1 MAGVI
6 IYNKATNRYT
16 YSVNADLSKIINGSI
31 DVSLTSALPEHV
43 AKGQWFYTADGE
55 LCEGTVE
62 TMAFQDMAVVPTTT
76 RQVFQTTGKILTSD
90 VIVEGD
96 VNLNANNI
104 KKGVSIFGVEGVFG
118 PYDGTTLV
126 QSVVPR
132 GYYYY
137 DETGTLV
144 EGTAPVSNGLTI
156 TPDEMDQRIAAGQYI
171 ASDIIIEGEPNL
183 STHNWLDTITI
194 FGRQG
199 SIPTYDGPREFMP
212 STQEQV
218 IHGGVYIPGD
228 LKIGGDINLSANN
241 IAEGV
246 PIFGVVGTLHVP
258 DYGTYACETHEV
270 LKGSTFI
277 NKQGEVGTG
286 TIEYYAGPHEVQPG
300 ATQQILNTS
309 QRYIEQ
315 AIVVLGDEF
324 LQPGNIIEGTT
335 IFGVEGT
342 APYVPE
348 IDQVTVDETMV
359 VSGEYFIGSDKM
371 LHVGSMPT
379 FDSIDTPYSSLQPWC
394 GSYEYPD
401 GYRDDTSYM
410 ACTGHYFYNDV
421 QIIYC
426 ENFLPENIKE
436 GVDMWGVIG
445 TYSGEGADFSQ
456 VTTEPY
462 QVLEGCSFYNSNGEL
477 VSGQIPSHPGGC
489 VDSLP
494 DVTIDCWDDTI
505 LIPAGTYVENNVV
518 LPPIPIMECSYAFLP
533 EYTILGV
540 SGTMKTF
547 QSDQESGDGRHRINV
562 SDCAY
567 GEVVILEYDTFTYSD
582 IIIDPEPNLVS
593 ENIAKDVSIFG
604 IVGTH
609 EGAWEAAREGLS
621 TIPETFV
628 PEGQSYMDAEGY
640 QKFGQARIAQDGP
653 VYPTGQYQVIIGE
666 SSFVEVNGND
676 KYGIWIEEEPNF
688 IPENIRKGVYIWGI
702 EGTYEGEGGSSSGSD
717 DGSSGPGSFGEI
729 VFIASVE
736 LNYIRESLAYGSDET
751 IWFGAN
757 GMINPCPSDAIAAA
771 GVDCNDNA
779 AFCAFLAETLNSFT
793 SSQYGY
799 SDDTAYNW
807 EYNAERDTL
816 VCRTMNS
823 GVKHAPVLF
832 SIGDLGNSVM
842 TCFFDI
848 EFN

>member
-6 IYNKATNRYT
+6 IYNKSTNRYT
-16 YSVNADLSKIINGSI
+16 YSVNADLSKLINGSI

-43 AKGQWFYTADGE
+43 AKGRWFYTADGE

-62 TMAFQDMAVVPTTT
+62 AMEFQDMAVVPTTT

-96 VNLNANNI
+96 ANLNANNI
-104 KKGVSIFGVEGVFG
+104 KKGVTIFGVEGVFG

-137 DETGTLV
+137 DETGALV

-156 TPDEMDQRIAAGQYI
+156 MPDEMDQRIASGQYI

-199 SIPTYDGPREFMP
+199 SIPTYDGPNEFTP

-218 IHGGVYIPGD
+218 VHGRVYIVGD
-228 LKIGGDINLSANN
+228 LRIGGDVNLSAHN

-246 PIFGVVGTLHVP
+246 SIFGVVGTLHVP
-258 DYGTYACETHEV
+258 DYSTYACEANEV
-270 LKGSTFI
+270 LRGSSFI

-286 TIEYYAGPHEVQPG
+286 TIEYYAGQHEVHPG
-300 ATQQILNTS
+300 ATQQILSTAQRSIS
-309 QRYIEQ
+309 QD
-315 AIVVLGDEF
+315 IVVVGDEF
-324 LQPGNIIEGTT
+324 LQPENIIEGTT

-348 IDQVTVDETMV
+348 IDQVTIDDTKVLN
-359 VSGEYFIGSDKM
+359 GEYFIGSDRQ

-379 FDSIDTPYSSLQPWC
+379 FDSMNAPYTALQPWC
-394 GSYEYPD
+394 SSYEYPD
-401 GYRDDTSYM
+401 DHGDTSYM

-421 QIIYC
+421 QIVYC

-436 GVDMWGVIG
+436 GVDMWGVVG

-456 VTTEPY
+456 VTVEPS
-462 QVLEGCSFYNSNGEL
+462 QVLHDCWFYNSNGEL
-477 VSGQIPSHPGGC
+477 VLGQMPSQAGGY
-489 VDSLP
+489 VDALP
-494 DVTIDCWDDTI
+494 DVTIDCWNDTI
-505 LIPAGTYVENNVV
+505 LVSAGTFVENDIV
-518 LPPIPIMECSYAFLP
+518 LPPIPIMACPYAFLP
-533 EYTILGV
+533 DYTILGV
-540 SGTMKTF
+540 TGEMKTF
-547 QSDQESGDGRHRINV
+547 QTDQEYDGRHRVNV
-562 SDCAY
+562 SECAY
-567 GEVVILEYDTFTYSD
+567 GDIVVLEYDTFTYSD
-582 IIIDPEPNLVS
+582 IIIEHEPNLTS
-593 ENIAKDVSIFG
+593 ENIVKDVSIFG
-604 IVGTH
+604 IVGTY
-609 EGAWEAAREGLS
+609 EGAWEAARDGLS

-628 PEGQSYMDAEGY
+628 PDGQSYMDADGY
-640 QKFGQARIAQDGP
+640 QKYGQARIAQDGP

-676 KYGIWIEEEPNF
+676 KYGIWIEAEPNF
-688 IPENIRKGVYIWGI
+688 IPENIRKGVYIWGV
-702 EGTYEGEGGSSSGSD
+702 EGTYEGEGGSSSGSGD
-717 DGSSGPGSFGEI
+717 DSSSDSGSSGEI
-729 VFIASVE
+729 VFIASGD
-736 LNYIRESLAYGSDET
+736 LNYIREAMLYGSNDT
-751 IWFGAN
+751 IWFGVN
-757 GMINPCPSDAIAAA
+757 GMINPCPADSIAAA
-771 GVDCNDNA
+771 GVDFNDNA
-779 AFCAFLAETLNSFT
+779 AFCTFLAETLNSFT
-793 SSQYGY
+793 SYGY
-799 SDDTAYNW
+799 AQESAYNW
-807 EYNAERDTL
+807 EYSSTHGTL

-823 GVKHAPVLF
+823 GVKQAPVLF
-832 SIGDLGNSVM
+832 SITESGNSPM

>member
-6 IYNKATNRYT
+6 IYNKSTNRYT
-16 YSVNADLSKIINGSI
+16 YSVNADLSKLISGGI

-62 TMAFQDMAVVPTTT
+62 TMGFQDMAVMPTTT

-90 VIVEGD
+90 VVVEGD

-104 KKGVSIFGVEGVFG
+104 KKGVSIFGVEGAFG

-137 DETGTLV
+137 DATGELV
-144 EGTAPVSNGLTI
+144 EGSAPVSDGITI
-156 TPDEMDQRIAAGQYI
+156 MPGEMDQRIASGQYI

-199 SIPTYDGPREFMP
+199 SIPTYDGPREFTP

-218 IHGGVYIPGD
+218 IHGGVYISGD
-228 LKIGGDINLSANN
+228 LKIGGDVNLSANN
-241 IAEGV
+241 ISEGV
-246 PIFGVVGTLHVP
+246 SIFGVVGTLHVP
-258 DYGTYACETHEV
+258 DYGMYACEAHEV

-277 NKQGEVGTG
+277 NKQGEVGEG
-286 TIEYYAGPHEVQPG
+286 GIEYYTGPHEVQPG
-300 ATQQILNTS
+300 ITQQVLNTA

-315 AIVVLGDEF
+315 DIVVLGDEY
-324 LQPGNIIEGTT
+324 LQPENIIEGTT

-348 IDQVTVDETMV
+348 VDQVTVDDTKV
-359 VSGEYFIGSDKM
+359 VEGESFIGRDKL
-371 LHVGSMPT
+371 LHVGSMPA
-379 FDSIDTPYSSLQPWC
+379 FDSIDMPYSLKPWC
-394 GSYEYPD
+394 DSYAYPD
-401 GYRDDTSYM
+401 YRDNTSYM

-421 QIIYC
+421 QIEYC

-445 TYSGEGADFSQ
+445 TYAGSTVDFNEAS
-456 VTTEPY
+456 VTANY
-462 QVLEGCSFYNSNGEL
+462 VANICSFYDSNGEL
-477 VSGQIPSHPGGC
+477 VMGEAPMHPGGYI
-489 VDSLP
+489 DSLQ
-494 DVTIDCWDDTI
+494 DVTIDCWNDTI
-505 LIPAGTYVENNVV
+505 LVSAGTFVENDLV
-518 LPPIPIMECSYAFLP
+518 LPPIPIMDCPYAFLP

-547 QSDQESGDGRHRINV
+547 QTDQEGDSKHRINV
-562 SDCAY
+562 SECAY
-567 GEVVILEYDTFTYSD
+567 GEVVVLEYDTFTYSD
-582 IIIDPEPNLVS
+582 IVIDHEPNLVP
-593 ENIAKDVSIFG
+593 ENIAKDVTIFG

-609 EGAWEAAREGLS
+609 EGAWEAAKDGLS

-628 PEGQSYMDAEGY
+628 PEGYSYMDADGY
-640 QKFGQARIAQDGP
+640 QKWGNARIAQDGP
-653 VYPTGQYQVIIGE
+653 VYPTGQFQVIIGE
-666 SSFVEVNGND
+666 STFVEVNGND

-702 EGTYEGEGGSSSGSD
+702 EGTYDGGDGSSSGSG
-717 DGSSGPGSFGEI
+717 DGESSGSGSFGEI
-729 VFIASVE
+729 VFIASGE
-736 LNYIRESLAYGSDET
+736 LNYIRESMAYGSNET

-757 GMINPCPSDAIAAA
+757 GMVNPCPADAIAAA

-807 EYNAERDTL
+807 EYSAERDTL

-823 GVKHAPVLF
+823 GVKHAPILF
-832 SIGDLGNSVM
+832 SVGESGNSVT

>member
-6 IYNKATNRYT
+6 IYNKSTNRYV
-16 YSVNADLSKIINGSI
+16 YSVNADLSKLISGGI

-62 TMAFQDMAVVPTTT
+62 TMTFQDMAVVPTTT

-90 VIVEGD
+90 VVVEGD
-96 VNLNANNI
+96 ANLNANNI

-118 PYDGTTLV
+118 PYDGTTLI

-132 GYYYY
+132 GFHYY
-137 DETGTLV
+137 DATGELV
-144 EGTAPVSNGLTI
+144 EGTASMLEGLTV
-156 TPDEMDQRIAAGQYI
+156 TPSEMEQRIASGQYI
-171 ASDIIIEGEPNL
+171 ASDIIIAGEPNL
-183 STHNWLDTITI
+183 DTHNWLDTITI

-199 SIPTYDGPREFMP
+199 SIPTYDGSREFTP

-218 IHGGVYIPGD
+218 IYGRVYLPGD
-228 LKIGGDINLSANN
+228 LKISGDVNLAASN

-246 PIFGVVGTLHVP
+246 SIFGVVGTLHVP
-258 DYGTYACETHEV
+258 EYGMYACESHEV

-277 NKQGEVGTG
+277 NKQGEVEEGG
-286 TIEYYAGPHEVQPG
+286 IEYYTGPHEVQPG
-300 ATQQILNTS
+300 TTDQVLNTA

-315 AIVVLGDEF
+315 DIVVLGDEF
-324 LQPGNIIEGTT
+324 LQPENIIEGTY
-335 IFGVEGT
+335 IFGVKGT
-342 APYVPE
+342 APHVPE
-348 IDQVTVDETMV
+348 VDQVTVDDTKV
-359 VSGEYFIGSDKM
+359 VEGEYFIGSDKQ
-371 LHVGSMPT
+371 LHVGSMPA
-379 FDSIDTPYSSLQPWC
+379 FDSIDMPYSHLQPWC

-401 GYRDDTSYM
+401 YRSDTSYL
-410 ACTGHYFYNDV
+410 ACAGHYFYNDV
-421 QIIYC
+421 WIEYC

-445 TYSGEGADFSQ
+445 TYSGEGGDFSG
-456 VTTEPY
+456 VTAMPEY
-462 QVLEGCSFYNSNGEL
+462 VLSGYYFIDRNGET
-477 VSGQIPSHPGGC
+477 VGGAIPIWEY
-489 VDSLP
+489 DY
-494 DVTIDCWDDTI
+494 VTPESSNAGSDFVV
-505 LIPAGTYVENNVV
+505 IPAGNYVQYDVKIPACESFTHPEMWLPDCDLWGVPGEMNTVGNGTYDSPQTYAIDGLLQNATGGDTTIVEAHQF
-518 LPPIPIMECSYAFLP
+518 SY
-533 EYTILGV
+533 
-540 SGTMKTF
+540 
-547 QSDQESGDGRHRINV
+547 DN
-562 SDCAY
+562 
-567 GEVVILEYDTFTYSD
+567 
-582 IIIDPEPNLVS
+582 IIIPYEPNFTP
-593 ENIAKDVSIFG
+593 ENIVKG
-604 IVGTH
+604 ITIWGV
-609 EGAWEAAREGLS
+609 EGSYEFDMSML
-621 TIPETFV
+621 TIVPEHMV
-628 PEGQSYMDAEGY
+628 PEGYSYMDCERY
-640 QKFGQARIAQDGP
+640 QKYGTAKIAQDGP
-653 VYPTGQYQVIIGE
+653 VWPTGQFQVIIGE
-666 SSFVEVNGND
+666 SSFVEVNGHD

-702 EGTYEGEGGSSSGSD
+702 EGTYEGEGGSSSGSG
-717 DGSSGPGSFGEI
+717 DGESSGSGSFGEI
-729 VFIASVE
+729 VFIASGE
-736 LNYIRESLAYGSDET
+736 LNYIRESMAYGSNET

-757 GMINPCPSDAIAAA
+757 GMVNPCPSDSIAAA

-832 SIGDLGNSVM
+832 SIGERSNSVM

>member
-6 IYNKATNRYT
+6 IYNKSTNRYV
-16 YSVNADLSKIINGSI
+16 YSVNADLSKLISGGI

-62 TMAFQDMAVVPTTT
+62 TMEFQDMAVMPTTT

-90 VIVEGD
+90 VVIEGD

-104 KKGVSIFGVEGVFG
+104 KKGVSIFGVEGAFG
-118 PYDGTTLV
+118 PYDGTTLI

-137 DETGTLV
+137 DATGELV
-144 EGTAPVSNGLTI
+144 EGSAPVSDGITI
-156 TPDEMDQRIAAGQYI
+156 TPNEMDQRIASGQYI
-171 ASDIIIEGEPNL
+171 ASDIVIKGEPNL
-183 STHNWLDTITI
+183 DTHQWLDTITI

-199 SIPTYDGPREFMP
+199 SIPTYDGSNEFTP
-212 STQEQV
+212 STQEQR
-218 IHGGVYIPGD
+218 IYGGVYLAADLTIAGD
-228 LKIGGDINLSANN
+228 VNLSANN

-246 PIFGVVGTLHVP
+246 SIFGVVGTLHVP
-258 DYGTYACETHEV
+258 EYGMYACEANEV

-277 NKQGEVGTG
+277 NKQGEVGEG
-286 TIEYYAGPHEVQPG
+286 EIEYYTGPHEVQPG
-300 ATQQILNTS
+300 TTQQVLNTS

-315 AIVVLGDEF
+315 AIVVLGDEY
-324 LQPGNIIEGTT
+324 LQPENIIEGTT

-348 IDQVTVDETMV
+348 VDQVTVDETKV
-359 VSGEYFIGSDKM
+359 VEGECFIGSDKQ
-371 LHVGSMPT
+371 LHVGSMPA
-379 FDSIDTPYSSLQPWC
+379 FDSIDMPYSHLQPWC
-394 GSYEYPD
+394 SSYDYPD
-401 GYRDDTSYM
+401 YREDTSYM

-421 QIIYC
+421 WIEYC

-456 VTTEPY
+456 VTTETY

-477 VSGQIPSHPGGC
+477 VSGVIPLHPGGY

-547 QSDQESGDGRHRINV
+547 QTDQDYDGKHRINV
-562 SDCAY
+562 SECAY
-567 GEVVILEYDTFTYSD
+567 GEVVVLECDTFTYSD
-582 IIIDPEPNLVS
+582 IIIEGEPNLLP
-593 ENIAKDVSIFG
+593 ENIAKDVTIFG

-609 EGAWEAAREGLS
+609 EGAWEAAKYGLS

-628 PEGQSYMDAEGY
+628 PEGYSYMDAEGY
-640 QKFGQARIAQDGP
+640 QKYGTAKIAQDGP

-702 EGTYEGEGGSSSGSD
+702 EGTYEGEGGSSSGSG
-717 DGSSGPGSFGEI
+717 DGESSGEI
-729 VFIASVE
+729 VFIASGE
-736 LNYIRESLAYGSDET
+736 LNYIRESMAYGANET

-757 GMINPCPSDAIAAA
+757 GMVNPCPSDSIAAA
-771 GVDCNDNA
+771 GVDFNDNA

-832 SIGDLGNSVM
+832 SIGEGGNSAM